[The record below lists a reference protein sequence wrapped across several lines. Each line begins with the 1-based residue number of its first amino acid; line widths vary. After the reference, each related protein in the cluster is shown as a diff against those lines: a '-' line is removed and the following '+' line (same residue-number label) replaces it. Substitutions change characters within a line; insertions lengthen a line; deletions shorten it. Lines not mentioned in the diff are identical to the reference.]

1 MCFRFLK
8 GDHLAAVAEIGE
20 ERDGQGTDDGGRTHS
35 GNRLDDV
42 NAVEH
47 CFGLRIRRQAIG
59 FMTVSADVNHVQAA
73 AFIFTIDLRLREAL
87 LLEELH
93 TFVSLLEHLF
103 TRPEAQRFR
112 LAGLDAGRNAA
123 VVETINAERALV
135 DTAVH
140 RAETRHVERAGRLTE
155 RAAVALIGVELHYA
169 ALILAERAGRAGFHA
184 ARIRAVVAGTP
195 TNGPVHRMELVARR
209 LLIKS
214 HDETGVAVEIQ
225 RALIGTVEVLLI
237 GVEFKT
243 CRQHIPL
250 LARHLAAAAASA
262 VRGVEQHSDF
272 FVISHLFV
280 SWIYGRRC
288 FRQPSQC

>member
-1 MCFRFLK
+1 
-8 GDHLAAVAEIGE
+8 
-20 ERDGQGTDDGGRTHS
+20 
-35 GNRLDDV
+35 
-42 NAVEH
+42 
-47 CFGLRIRRQAIG
+47 
-59 FMTVSADVNHVQAA
+59 MTVSADVNHVQAA

-169 ALILAERAGRAGFHA
+169 ALILAERAR
-184 ARIRAVVAGTP
+184 TS
-195 TNGPVHRMELVARR
+195 R
-209 LLIKS
+209 LS
-214 HDETGVAVEIQ
+214 RSPHPCSGSRNADQWTSSPDG
-225 RALIGTVEVLLI
+225 
-237 GVEFKT
+237 T
-243 CRQHIPL
+243 CRPK
-250 LARHLAAAAASA
+250 ASH
-262 VRGVEQHSDF
+262 QKS
-272 FVISHLFV
+272 
-280 SWIYGRRC
+280 
-288 FRQPSQC
+288 